1 MIEMK
6 WELCLLRGTVI
17 TMPPYL
23 VVACSHLS
31 SLKALPN
38 CKSIQWFFWCQ
49 CSVTCGDGIRQRAVT
64 CMDLSRGTPVD
75 KSYCTGAMYVR
86 TEEFC
91 RRPACASWRVG
102 DWTFCSVSCGKVT
115 SVILLHAMQLLCMFP
130 TLKVFPRSVH
140 NFNDIK
146 LIISVLKL
154 PPFKIF
160 LIFILKSS
168 NCQRKL
174 LWEFHCNIYIILI
187 HADDNCGIQ
196 RITKYVHYKPE
207 IAVFLK
213 QFSEETSYFI
223 A

>member
-1 MIEMK
+1 LEGRSCGMFWGIVLTFTWRDWRKGWKDSVRTVSWTRFEPGTSQIEMKSAALLVPYWSIEVYFMGKSNCSLMIEMN

-17 TMPPYL
+17 NMSAYLL

-38 CKSIQWFFWCQ
+38 CKSIQWLFWCQ

-75 KSYCTGAMYVR
+75 KSYCTEAMYVR

-115 SVILLHAMQLLCMFP
+115 SVLLCMFP
-130 TLKVFPRSVH
+130 TL
-140 NFNDIK
+140 
-146 LIISVLKL
+146 
-154 PPFKIF
+154 
-160 LIFILKSS
+160 
-168 NCQRKL
+168 
-174 LWEFHCNIYIILI
+174 
-187 HADDNCGIQ
+187 
-196 RITKYVHYKPE
+196 
-207 IAVFLK
+207 
-213 QFSEETSYFI
+213 
-223 A
+223 